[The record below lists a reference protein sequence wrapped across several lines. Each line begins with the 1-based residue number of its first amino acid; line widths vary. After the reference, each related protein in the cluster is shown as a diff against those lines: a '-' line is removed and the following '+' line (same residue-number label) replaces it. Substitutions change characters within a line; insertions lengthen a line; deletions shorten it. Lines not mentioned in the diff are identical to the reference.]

1 MAITKKQREQVEQLI
16 IKYFDQLDKS
26 KTNSDYYRKLF
37 ADMSDSQFEA
47 FMKKDYPIR
56 FQMRQSVT
64 EPSMSDIE
72 DSLKA
77 IGVPMLERITM
88 PFVYTDKDGNPVQ
101 SKECLVVYDNI
112 KKVQQFVTKKSKW
125 ALETGNRDMRTG
137 RLIGNDKGTAMSD
150 REFESLATLGL
161 EHTMYEFSKPKAD
174 AMMSKAAMNSAI
186 SSKGYVT
193 EEDLPNDVEDS
204 LSRNMINAYLIGCHL
219 ESNLVNKDGYTPYT
233 LKQKQR
239 QVERI

>member
-16 IKYFDQLDKS
+16 ITYFDQLDKS
-26 KTNSDYYRKLF
+26 KTNSDYYKKLF
-37 ADMSDSQFEA
+37 SEMTDTEFEK

-77 IGVPMLERITM
+77 IGVPMLERISM
-88 PFVYTDKDGNPVQ
+88 PSVYTDINGNAVQ
-101 SKECLVVYDNI
+101 SKECLIVYDNI
-112 KKVQQFVTKKSKW
+112 KKVQQFVTKKNKW
-125 ALETGNRDMRTG
+125 ALETSNRDMRSG

-174 AMMSKAAMNSAI
+174 AMMSKAAMNAAI
-186 SSKGYVT
+186 SSKGFVT
-193 EEDLPNDVEDS
+193 EEDLPNNVEDS
-204 LSRNMINAYLIGCHL
+204 LARNMINAYLIGCHL
-219 ESNLVNKDGYTPYT
+219 DSNLVDKDGYTPYT
-233 LKQKQR
+233 LKEKQR
-239 QVERI
+239 QIERI

>member
-16 IKYFDQLDKS
+16 ITYFDQLDKS
-26 KTNSDYYRKLF
+26 KTNSDYYKKLF
-37 ADMSDSQFEA
+37 SEMTDTEFEK

-77 IGVPMLERITM
+77 IGVPMLERISM
-88 PFVYTDKDGNPVQ
+88 PSVYTDINGNAVQ
-101 SKECLVVYDNI
+101 SKECLIVYDNI
-112 KKVQQFVTKKSKW
+112 KKVQQFVTKKNKW
-125 ALETGNRDMRTG
+125 ALETSNRDMRSG

-174 AMMSKAAMNSAI
+174 AMMSKAAMNAAI
-186 SSKGYVT
+186 SSKGFVT
-193 EEDLPNDVEDS
+193 EEDLPNSVEDS
-204 LSRNMINAYLIGCHL
+204 LARNMINAYLIGCHL
-219 ESNLVNKDGYTPYT
+219 DSNLVDKDGYTPYT
-233 LKQKQR
+233 LKEKQR
-239 QVERI
+239 QIERI

>member
-16 IKYFDQLDKS
+16 ITYFDQLDKS
-26 KTNSDYYRKLF
+26 KTNSDYYKKLF
-37 ADMSDSQFEA
+37 SEMTDTEFEK

-77 IGVPMLERITM
+77 IGVPMLERISM
-88 PFVYTDKDGNPVQ
+88 PSVYTDINGSAVQ
-101 SKECLVVYDNI
+101 SKECLIVYDNI
-112 KKVQQFVTKKSKW
+112 KKVQQFVTKKNKW
-125 ALETGNRDMRTG
+125 ALETSNRDMRSG

-174 AMMSKAAMNSAI
+174 AMMSKAAMNAAI
-186 SSKGYVT
+186 SSKGFVT
-193 EEDLPNDVEDS
+193 EEDLPNNVEDS
-204 LSRNMINAYLIGCHL
+204 LARNMINAYLIGCHL
-219 ESNLVNKDGYTPYT
+219 DSNLVDKDGYTPYT
-233 LKQKQR
+233 LKEKQR
-239 QVERI
+239 QIERI

>member
-1 MAITKKQREQVEQLI
+1 MVITKKQREQVEQLI
-16 IKYFDQLDKS
+16 ITYFDQLDKS
-26 KTNSDYYRKLF
+26 KTNSDYYKKLF
-37 ADMSDSQFEA
+37 SEMTDTEFEK

-77 IGVPMLERITM
+77 IGVPMLERISM
-88 PFVYTDKDGNPVQ
+88 PSVYTDINGNAVQ
-101 SKECLVVYDNI
+101 SKECLIVYDNI
-112 KKVQQFVTKKSKW
+112 KKVQQFVTKKNKW
-125 ALETGNRDMRTG
+125 ALETSNRDMRSG

-174 AMMSKAAMNSAI
+174 AMMSKAAMNAAI
-186 SSKGYVT
+186 SSKGFVT
-193 EEDLPNDVEDS
+193 EEDLPNNVEDS
-204 LSRNMINAYLIGCHL
+204 LARNMINAYLIGCHL
-219 ESNLVNKDGYTPYT
+219 DSNLVDKDGYTPYT
-233 LKQKQR
+233 LKEKQR
-239 QVERI
+239 QIERI